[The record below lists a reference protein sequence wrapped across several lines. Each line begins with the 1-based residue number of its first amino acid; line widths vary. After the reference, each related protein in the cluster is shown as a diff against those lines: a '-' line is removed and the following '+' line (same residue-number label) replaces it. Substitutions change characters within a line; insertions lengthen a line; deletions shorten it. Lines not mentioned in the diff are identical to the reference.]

1 MDVDAVS
8 KVMEKHDMEALYIWQ
23 LEDWPQWRYQSQ
35 QFQVLL
41 NKVYYQQGVL
51 LGRMRD
57 CGMDFREEASLN
69 MLTENIVQ
77 SSAIEGEKLSVH
89 SIRSSLARKLGV
101 EVSAIAPI
109 DRHIDGVVEMMLD
122 ATTRYE
128 EPLSL
133 QRLYGWHAAL
143 FPTGYSGLSQIKVA
157 QLRDDLQGAMQV
169 ISGRYGREKVHYQAP
184 PAQQLPE
191 EMTVFLAWM
200 NKEKEESFFV
210 QAAIAHLWFLTLH
223 PFDDGNGRM
232 ARAIS
237 DGLLARADQ
246 SALRFYS
253 MSAQIQKKRHE
264 YYAILEQTQK
274 GNLDITQWIQWFLT
288 TLLEAMEQANQQLD
302 QVLLKAQ
309 CWQKW
314 RLLPLNERQI
324 KVLNRLLDGFE
335 GVLNNRKW
343 VAIAHCSRDTA
354 LRDIN
359 DLIDKG
365 VLEKASGGG
374 RSVNYVL
381 KSRK

>member
-1 MDVDAVS
+1 
-8 KVMEKHDMEALYIWQ
+8 MEELYIWQ
-23 LEDWPQWRYQSQ
+23 LGDWPQWIYQSQ
-35 QFQVLL
+35 QIQALL
-41 NKVYYQQGVL
+41 NKVHYQQGVL
-51 LGRMRD
+51 LGRMQD
-57 CGMDFREEASLN
+57 CGMGFREEASLN

-77 SSAIEGEKLSVH
+77 SSAIEGETLSAH

-101 EVSAIAPI
+101 EVSAIAPV
-109 DRHIDGVVEMMLD
+109 DRYSDGVVEMMLD
-122 ATTRYE
+122 ATTRYQ

-133 QRLYGWHAAL
+133 QRLYSWHAAL

-157 QLRDDLQGAMQV
+157 QLRDDSQGPMQV
-169 ISGRYGREKVHYQAP
+169 ISGRYGREKIHYQAP
-184 PAQQLPE
+184 PAKQLPE
-191 EMTVFLAWM
+191 EMEVFLAWM
-200 NKEKEESFFV
+200 NNEKEESFFV

-223 PFDDGNGRM
+223 PFDDGNGRI

-246 SALRFYS
+246 SSLRFYS
-253 MSAQIQKKRHE
+253 MSAQIQKKRRA
-264 YYAILEQTQK
+264 YYAILEQIQK
-274 GNLDITQWIQWFLT
+274 GSIDITEWIQWFLT
-288 TLLEAMEQANQQLD
+288 TLLEAIEQANQQLN
-302 QVLLKAQ
+302 QVLLKTQ
-309 CWQKW
+309 FWQKW

-324 KVLNRLLDGFE
+324 KVLNRLLDDFE

-343 VAIAHCSRDTA
+343 VAMTRCSRDTA

-365 VLEKASGGG
+365 VLERASGGG